1 MIKVGVKKIKRQ
13 IFDDGGVINS
23 EEDMK
28 NFK

>member
-28 NFK
+28 IFK